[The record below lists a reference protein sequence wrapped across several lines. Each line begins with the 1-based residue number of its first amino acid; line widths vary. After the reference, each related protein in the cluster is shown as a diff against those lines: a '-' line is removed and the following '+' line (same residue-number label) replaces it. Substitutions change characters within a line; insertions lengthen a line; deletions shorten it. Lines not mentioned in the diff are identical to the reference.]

1 MDLPV
6 PESCILCLEERSPT
20 QQQYMDVYSAKSA
33 ELNVLQ
39 IINKHLPIQ
48 LAADSEEMRKMC
60 SICWK
65 TISAF
70 HTLYDF
76 VSATQNSLRETKVL
90 MMEDDPLTQ
99 SNVNESAKQSADQT
113 ELNGRNFFYP
123 EVKIEEHELE
133 QLPKIEVLESSTSL
147 QTIDLDPSPV
157 RRLRKRVKAEA
168 EPLNSSTELGEI
180 NNGEAIAATAD
191 ETEPPIAPKKRRG
204 RPRKTELPKEIP
216 EAEIK
221 VDKPAELEPDM
232 KMEQQADFSDDDQ
245 DFTCNFDDEL
255 AAHSNGSSDETSES
269 DDDDSDFEMDRPT
282 ELTFAVIPKR
292 TPVRPKKYKK
302 RAKPSEPK
310 VRMSRELLD
319 QRKKQ
324 QEEYD
329 SIIAKF
335 FSVLPCSICNLV
347 VHNFTEMQRHHRLTH
362 QVDPG
367 YMICCGR
374 KFTQRKVL
382 AEHVLVHWNPEHFKC
397 ITCEKA
403 FQNSR
408 HLESHQQ
415 VHVAK
420 VSFQCDLCSKVFL
433 SKTAIDYHKLNK
445 HVPKS
450 EFKFTCAECG
460 KKFLTERK
468 LKNHM
473 SSMHDP
479 ESIIICDK
487 CGKQMR
493 TKIILKKHQEL
504 MHSNTPRPEPEL
516 KQCQVCGAWLK
527 GMTGL
532 KQHMKSIHVES
543 AGEHRCHVCS
553 KISPNAR
560 ALRRHIYHN
569 HECERKFKC
578 TMCDKAFKRPQE
590 LKEHTSTHTGEVL
603 YTCPNCPMTFFCSAN
618 MYKHRQRLHRAQ
630 YEADKNQPKPPNIL
644 QQAVGATAAMKIKL
658 MQNSSAAS
666 IESDMKHF

>member
-1 MDLPV
+1 MDSS
-6 PESCILCLEERSPT
+6 SCCLLCMCEYPAMMGDYIDVQSARAVQLEVARIVNQHFPFQISKDSHER
-20 QQQYMDVYSAKSA
+20 
-33 ELNVLQ
+33 
-39 IINKHLPIQ
+39 ICG
-48 LAADSEEMRKMC
+48 R
-60 SICWK
+60 CWK
-65 TISAF
+65 TVSDF
-70 HTLYDF
+70 HTLHEF
-76 VSATQNSLRETKVL
+76 VSAAQHSLQETKVL
-90 MMEDDPLTQ
+90 LMEDDPLTQ
-99 SNVNESAKQSADQT
+99 GTSTFPETVKLPTLEEERLQEPPEQ
-113 ELNGRNFFYP
+113 LGGRDFFYP
-123 EVKIEEHELE
+123 EVKIEEHELDH
-133 QLPKIEVLESSTSL
+133 LPRIEILESTANTQESQDAVEGTA
-147 QTIDLDPSPV
+147 
-157 RRLRKRVKAEA
+157 RRLRKRLKAEEGSSGEKDKDEDDAEATA
-168 EPLNSSTELGEI
+168 EP
-180 NNGEAIAATAD
+180 A
-191 ETEPPIAPKKRRG
+191 PPKKRRG
-204 RPRKTELPKEIP
+204 RPRKADTAIAPAQKPKEDVKLDLKAEELDEFLE
-216 EAEIK
+216 EAA
-221 VDKPAELEPDM
+221 DP
-232 KMEQQADFSDDDQ
+232 DFSG
-245 DFTCNFDDEL
+245 L
-255 AAHSNGSSDETSES
+255 LHS
-269 DDDDSDFEMDRPT
+269 DDSSEDDNYGGSGGSDSDFELDNP
-282 ELTFAVIPKR
+282 EKQEFAVLPKR
-292 TPVRPKKYKK
+292 TVVRPKKYKK
-302 RAKPSEPK
+302 RTKPAEPK
-310 VRMSRELLD
+310 VRMSRELLE

-329 SIIAKF
+329 VIIAKF
-335 FSVLPCSICNLV
+335 FTSVLPCAICNLL

-367 YMICCGR
+367 YMMCCGR

-397 ITCEKA
+397 SVCEKS

-415 VHVAK
+415 VHMDPAIK
-420 VSFQCDLCSKVFL
+420 LTFSCDLCSKTFL

-450 EFKFTCAECG
+450 EFKFTCSECN

-479 ESIIICDK
+479 ESTIICDK

-504 MHSNTPRPEPEL
+504 MHSDKPRPEPEL
-516 KQCQVCGAWLK
+516 KQCQICGAWLK

-543 AGEHRCHVCS
+543 AGEHRCHICAKV
-553 KISPNAR
+553 SPNAR

-578 TMCDKAFKRPQE
+578 TMCEKAFKRPQE

-644 QQAVGATAAMKIKL
+644 KISRNASS
-658 MQNSSAAS
+658 QNKPKQE
-666 IESDMKHF
+666 I

>member
-1 MDLPV
+1 M
-6 PESCILCLEERSPT
+6 PETCILCLEDNPLTLE
-20 QQQYMDVYSAKSA
+20 QYVDIYSAKGE
-33 ELNVLQ
+33 ELNVVE

-48 LAADSEEMRKMC
+48 LAPSNAKARKVC
-60 SICWK
+60 SQCWK
-65 TISAF
+65 TVSAF
-70 HTLYDF
+70 HALYDF
-76 VSATQNSLRETKVL
+76 VSTAQSSLRGETKVL
-90 MMEDDPLTQ
+90 LMEEEEEDDPLTQ
-99 SNVNESAKQSADQT
+99 GNFSETTAKQCPDNANQ

-133 QLPKIEVLESSTSL
+133 QLPKIEVLEST
-147 QTIDLDPSPV
+147 TNLDPSPA
-157 RRLRKRVKAEA
+157 RRLRKRFKAEV
-168 EPLNSSTELGEI
+168 ETPNSSELVNNETPTE
-180 NNGEAIAATAD
+180 A
-191 ETEPPIAPKKRRG
+191 APKKRRG
-204 RPRKTELPKEIP
+204 RPRKTEVSKEVH
-216 EAEIK
+216 EEISQVNTSNELAADLK
-221 VDKPAELEPDM
+221 TENPAD
-232 KMEQQADFSDDDQ
+232 EQISDDDHE
-245 DFTCNFDDEL
+245 FICNFEEAGDRSDD
-255 AAHSNGSSDETSES
+255 SSDTLDSPES
-269 DDDDSDFEMDRPT
+269 DDDSDFDFKVDRPS
-282 ELTFAVIPKR
+282 EVAFAVIPKR

-302 RAKPSEPK
+302 RAKPTEPK

-329 SIIAKF
+329 GIIAKF
-335 FSVLPCSICNLV
+335 FSDVLPCSICNLL

-415 VHVAK
+415 VHVSK
-420 VSFQCDLCSKVFL
+420 ISFQCDLCSKVFL

-450 EFKFTCAECG
+450 EFKFACTECG

-473 SSMHDP
+473 NSMHDP

-516 KQCQVCGAWLK
+516 KQCQICGAWLK

-630 YEADKNQPKPPNIL
+630 YMADKNQPKPPNIL

-666 IESDMKHF
+666 IESDLKHF

>member
-1 MDLPV
+1 QSV
-6 PESCILCLEERSPT
+6 PETCILCLEDNPLALDA
-20 QQQYMDVYSAKSA
+20 YMDVYSAKA
-33 ELNVLQ
+33 LELNVVR
-39 IINKHLPIQ
+39 IINKHLPLQ
-48 LAADSEEMRKMC
+48 LDQGNGAGARKIC
-60 SICWK
+60 SLCWK
-65 TISAF
+65 TVSAF
-70 HTLYDF
+70 HTIYEF
-76 VSATQNSLRETKVL
+76 VSAAQSSLRETKTL
-90 MMEDDPLTQ
+90 HIDEDDPLTQ
-99 SNVNESAKQSADQT
+99 SSNFAEAAKQDAS
-113 ELNGRNFFYP
+113 EVNGRNFFYP

-133 QLPKIEVLESSTSL
+133 QLPKIEVLESTTNV
-147 QTIDLDPSPV
+147 QDASPTA
-157 RRLRKRVKAEA
+157 RRLRKRVKAETDA
-168 EPLNSSTELGEI
+168 SLGDI
-180 NNGEAIAATAD
+180 IDLDAAASAAMATASGA
-191 ETEPPIAPKKRRG
+191 TEPSEPPKKRRG
-204 RPRKTELPKEIP
+204 RPRKTELVPKVN
-216 EAEIK
+216 AERTPSPSPVEK
-221 VDKPAELEPDM
+221 SLDFDVNLKSELPAV
-232 KMEQQADFSDDDQ
+232 FSDDEDQ
-245 DFTCNFDDEL
+245 EFLCNFNEEL
-255 AAHSNGSSDETSES
+255 GNSEDSSDDSPES
-269 DDDDSDFEMDRPT
+269 DDNDSDFELGKPK
-282 ELTFAVIPKR
+282 EGAFAVIPKR

-302 RAKPSEPK
+302 RPKPAEPK

-329 SIIAKF
+329 GIIAKF
-335 FSVLPCSICNLV
+335 FTDALPCSICNLL

-397 ITCEKA
+397 ITCAKA

-420 VSFQCDLCSKVFL
+420 VTFQCDLCSKVFL

-450 EFKFTCAECG
+450 EFKFTCTECN

-473 SSMHDP
+473 NSMHDP

-516 KQCQVCGAWLK
+516 KQCQICGAWLK

-543 AGEHRCHVCS
+543 AGEHRCHVCG

-644 QQAVGATAAMKIKL
+644 QQAVGATAAMKIKQ
-658 MQNSSAAS
+658 MQ
-666 IESDMKHF
+666 

>member
-1 MDLPV
+1 IDSSSCCLLCMCEYPAMMGDYIDVQSARAVQLDVARIVNQHFPFQISQ
-6 PESCILCLEERSPT
+6 ESRER
-20 QQQYMDVYSAKSA
+20 
-33 ELNVLQ
+33 
-39 IINKHLPIQ
+39 ICG
-48 LAADSEEMRKMC
+48 R
-60 SICWK
+60 CWK
-65 TISAF
+65 TVSDF
-70 HTLYDF
+70 HTLHEF
-76 VSATQNSLRETKVL
+76 VSQAQNSLQETKVL
-90 MMEDDPLTQ
+90 LMEDDPLTQ
-99 SNVNESAKQSADQT
+99 GISTFLPETAKVATGEVQPLQET
-113 ELNGRNFFYP
+113 PELGGRNFFYP
-123 EVKIEEHELE
+123 EVKIEEHELDH
-133 QLPKIEVLESSTSL
+133 LPRIEILESTGNSQS
-147 QTIDLDPSPV
+147 TIDHLEAPQ
-157 RRLRKRVKAEA
+157 RRLRKRLKAEEGSLGGPEVIE
-168 EPLNSSTELGEI
+168 EPV
-180 NNGEAIAATAD
+180 
-191 ETEPPIAPKKRRG
+191 EPAPVKKRRG
-204 RPRKTELPKEIP
+204 RPRKADSATAAPQNPKEDI
-216 EAEIK
+216 ELNLKSEE
-221 VDKPAELEPDM
+221 VDDFADEDP
-232 KMEQQADFSDDDQ
+232 DFSCNLDDGLVPSDNSSE
-245 DFTCNFDDEL
+245 DDNYGGSGGGFD
-255 AAHSNGSSDETSES
+255 S
-269 DDDDSDFEMDRPT
+269 DSDFELDK
-282 ELTFAVIPKR
+282 EGKQEFAVLPKR
-292 TPVRPKKYKK
+292 TVVRPKKYKK
-302 RAKPSEPK
+302 RTKPAEPK
-310 VRMSRELLD
+310 VRMSRELLE

-329 SIIAKF
+329 TIIAKF
-335 FSVLPCSICNLV
+335 FTSVLPCPLCNLM

-367 YMICCGR
+367 YMMCCGR

-382 AEHVLVHWNPEHFKC
+382 AEHVQVHWNPDHFKC
-397 ITCEKA
+397 SVCEKS

-415 VHVAK
+415 VHLDPAIK
-420 VSFQCDLCSKVFL
+420 LTFSCDLCSKTFL

-450 EFKFTCAECG
+450 EFKFTCSECN

-479 ESIIICDK
+479 ESTIICDK

-504 MHSNTPRPEPEL
+504 MHSDKPRPEPEL
-516 KQCQVCGAWLK
+516 KQCQICGAWLK

-543 AGEHRCHVCS
+543 VGEHRCHICAKV
-553 KISPNAR
+553 SPNAR

-578 TMCDKAFKRPQE
+578 TMCEKAFKRPQE

-644 QQAVGATAAMKIKL
+644 KISR
-658 MQNSSAAS
+658 NASAHTKIS
-666 IESDMKHF
+666 KQEM

>member
-1 MDLPV
+1 MDVPV
-6 PESCILCLEERSPT
+6 PEACVLCLEENALSLDR
-20 QQQYMDVYSAKSA
+20 YLDIYSTEGAQ
-33 ELNVLQ
+33 LNVVQ
-39 IINKHLPIQ
+39 IINKHFPMQ
-48 LAADSEEMRKMC
+48 LDASRGGARK
-60 SICWK
+60 ICTHCWG
-65 TISAF
+65 TVSAF
-70 HTLYDF
+70 NALHEF
-76 VSATQNSLRETKVL
+76 VSAAQSSLQDAKVL
-90 MMEDDPLTQ
+90 PMEDDPLTQ
-99 SNVNESAKQSADQT
+99 GNFSEAPKQNQ
-113 ELNGRNFFYP
+113 EQVEQNGRNFFYP

-133 QLPKIEVLESSTSL
+133 QLPKIEVLESTTRP
-147 QTIDLDPSPV
+147 QTVDVDASPV

-168 EPLNSSTELGEI
+168 ETPSVEACEDSNQDSTI
-180 NNGEAIAATAD
+180 P
-191 ETEPPIAPKKRRG
+191 TEAPKKRRG
-204 RPRKTELPKEIP
+204 RPRKIDLILKDSPNVTQ
-216 EAEIK
+216 AEPT
-221 VDKPAELEPDM
+221 VDLDADLKAEPL
-232 KMEQQADFSDDDQ
+232 ADLSDDDQ
-245 DFTCNFDDEL
+245 DQDFSSQLDDGVARSED
-255 AAHSNGSSDETSES
+255 SSDEESSES
-269 DDDDSDFEMDRPT
+269 DDDSDFTVDKPSESD
-282 ELTFAVIPKR
+282 FAVIPKR
-292 TPVRPKKYKK
+292 TTVRPKKYKK
-302 RAKPSEPK
+302 RTKPAEPK
-310 VRMSRELLD
+310 VRKSREQQE

-324 QEEYD
+324 QEEFD
-329 SIIAKF
+329 GIIAKF
-335 FSVLPCSICNLV
+335 FNDVLPCSICNLL

-367 YMICCGR
+367 YVICCGR

-382 AEHVLVHWNPEHFKC
+382 AEHVLVHWNPDHFKC
-397 ITCEKA
+397 TTCEKS

-415 VHVAK
+415 IHMAK
-420 VSFQCDLCSKVFL
+420 LSFQCEICSKVFT
-433 SKTAIDYHKLNK
+433 SKTAIEYHKLNK

-450 EFKFTCAECG
+450 EFKFTCTECN

-473 SSMHDP
+473 NSMHDP
-479 ESIIICDK
+479 ERIIICDK

-504 MHSNTPRPEPEL
+504 MHSDTPRPEPEL
-516 KQCQVCGAWLK
+516 KQCQICGAWLK

-553 KISPNAR
+553 KVSPNAR

-578 TMCDKAFKRPQE
+578 TMCHKAFKRPQE

-644 QQAVGATAAMKIKL
+644 QQAVGATAAMK
-658 MQNSSAAS
+658 MQRIQHTTVAS
-666 IESDMKHF
+666 IESDLKHF

>member
-1 MDLPV
+1 MDRTV
-6 PESCILCLEERSPT
+6 PETCILCLEESPLT
-20 QQQYMDVYSAKSA
+20 LEQCIDVYSAKGLQ
-33 ELNVLQ
+33 LNVVK
-39 IINKHLPIQ
+39 IINKHLPMQ
-48 LAADSEEMRKMC
+48 LAASGSEEVCKIC
-60 SICWK
+60 SQCWR
-65 TISAF
+65 TLSTF
-70 HTLYDF
+70 HTLHDF
-76 VSATQNSLRETKVL
+76 VSAAQVSLRETKVL
-90 MMEDDPLTQ
+90 LMEDEDEFDPLTQ
-99 SNVNESAKQSADQT
+99 GNFNEATTTAKQCPDQT
-113 ELNGRNFFYP
+113 ELSFYP

-133 QLPKIEVLESSTSL
+133 QLPKIEVLESTTNL
-147 QTIDLDPSPV
+147 EASPA

-168 EPLNSSTELGEI
+168 ETANSHAELSQV
-180 NNGEAIAATAD
+180 NAD
-191 ETEPPIAPKKRRG
+191 DAPPKKRRG
-204 RPRKTELPKEIP
+204 RPRKTELPTTKSEEQP
-216 EAEIK
+216 ENKSVDLDANLKTEKAAE
-221 VDKPAELEPDM
+221 
-232 KMEQQADFSDDDQ
+232 FSDDDQ
-245 DFTCNFDDEL
+245 EFSCNFDEGLDDDQ
-255 AAHSNGSSDETSES
+255 SDDSSEDSPEPTSS
-269 DDDDSDFEMDRPT
+269 DDDSDFEFKAEKPS
-282 ELTFAVIPKR
+282 EVAFAVIPKR

-302 RAKPSEPK
+302 RAKPAEPK

-329 SIIAKF
+329 TIIAKF
-335 FSVLPCSICNLV
+335 FSDVLPCSICNLL

-397 ITCEKA
+397 VTCAKA

-630 YEADKNQPKPPNIL
+630 YMADKNQPKPPNIL

-666 IESDMKHF
+666 IESDLKHF

>member
-1 MDLPV
+1 PDSSACCLLCMCEYPAMVGDYIDVQSGRGLQLEVARIIVQHFPMHISQ
-6 PESCILCLEERSPT
+6 ESRDRICGR
-20 QQQYMDVYSAKSA
+20 
-33 ELNVLQ
+33 
-39 IINKHLPIQ
+39 
-48 LAADSEEMRKMC
+48 
-60 SICWK
+60 CWK
-65 TISAF
+65 TVSDF
-70 HTLYDF
+70 HTLHEF
-76 VSATQNSLRETKVL
+76 VSAAQNSLQETKVL
-90 MMEDDPLTQ
+90 FMEDDPLTQ
-99 SNVNESAKQSADQT
+99 GT
-113 ELNGRNFFYP
+113 ELQKTTELEEPAQEPAELAGRNFFYP
-123 EVKIEEHELE
+123 EVKIEEHELDH
-133 QLPKIEVLESSTSL
+133 LPRIEILESTGNSASN
-147 QTIDLDPSPV
+147 QDPVDTTP
-157 RRLRKRVKAEA
+157 RRLRKRLKAEEGSSA
-168 EPLNSSTELGEI
+168 EKDKDADICEIRTE
-180 NNGEAIAATAD
+180 
-191 ETEPPIAPKKRRG
+191 EPPPLKKRRG
-204 RPRKTELPKEIP
+204 RPRKVDTAIAAVTIAIAPPEEPKEEVQLKSEEFDEFADEDP
-216 EAEIK
+216 DF
-221 VDKPAELEPDM
+221 VCHLEEGLGP
-232 KMEQQADFSDDDQ
+232 SDNSSED
-245 DFTCNFDDEL
+245 NFG
-255 AAHSNGSSDETSES
+255 GSGF
-269 DDDDSDFEMDRPT
+269 DSDSDYEVDSHGKQ
-282 ELTFAVIPKR
+282 EFAVLPKR
-292 TPVRPKKYKK
+292 TVVRPKKYKK
-302 RAKPSEPK
+302 RTKPAEPK
-310 VRMSRELLD
+310 VRMSRELLE

-329 SIIAKF
+329 AIIAKF
-335 FSVLPCSICNLV
+335 FTSVLPCPICNLL
-347 VHNFTEMQRHHRLTH
+347 VHNFTEMQRHHRMSH

-367 YMICCGR
+367 YMMCCGR

-397 ITCEKA
+397 SVCEKS

-415 VHVAK
+415 VHMDPAIK
-420 VSFQCDLCSKVFL
+420 LTFTCDLCSKTFL

-450 EFKFTCAECG
+450 EFKFTCSECN

-479 ESIIICDK
+479 ESTIICDK

-504 MHSNTPRPEPEL
+504 MHSDKPRPEPEL
-516 KQCQVCGAWLK
+516 KQCQICGAWLK

-543 AGEHRCHVCS
+543 AGEHRCHICGKV
-553 KISPNAR
+553 SPNAR

-578 TMCDKAFKRPQE
+578 TMCEKAFKRPQE

-644 QQAVGATAAMKIKL
+644 QISRIA
-658 MQNSSAAS
+658 SSQS
-666 IESDMKHF
+666 KPKQEI

>member
-1 MDLPV
+1 ADSS
-6 PESCILCLEERSPT
+6 SCCLLCMCEYQEMMADYIDVHSARGTQLEIARIVGQHFP
-20 QQQYMDVYSAKSA
+20 
-33 ELNVLQ
+33 LQ
-39 IINKHLPIQ
+39 IC
-48 LAADSEEMRKMC
+48 LASNERIC
-60 SICWK
+60 GRCWK
-65 TISAF
+65 TVSDF
-70 HTLYDF
+70 HALHEF
-76 VSATQNSLRETKVL
+76 VSAAQNSLQETKVL
-90 MMEDDPLTQ
+90 LMEDDPLTQ
-99 SNVNESAKQSADQT
+99 AAPVYTDVPKLAVEQVEQVQAPSEVA
-113 ELNGRNFFYP
+113 GRSFFYP
-123 EVKIEEHELE
+123 EVKIEEHELDH
-133 QLPKIEVLESSTSL
+133 LPRIEILEGASST
-147 QTIDLDPSPV
+147 QGNQDQLDGTT
-157 RRLRKRVKAEA
+157 RRLRKRVKAEDGSITEQEKYE
-168 EPLNSSTELGEI
+168 EPLESLEL
-180 NNGEAIAATAD
+180 
-191 ETEPPIAPKKRRG
+191 EPSPPKKKRG
-204 RPRKTELPKEIP
+204 RPRKADTASATLTSTVIAIPEKPKEDT
-216 EAEIK
+216 EVTLKSE
-221 VDKPAELEPDM
+221 E
-232 KMEQQADFSDDDQ
+232 MEEFIDDDPDFSCNLDDGQAPSD
-245 DFTCNFDDEL
+245 N
-255 AAHSNGSSDETSES
+255 SSDDNFGSNDFDT
-269 DDDDSDFEMDRPT
+269 DSDFELDSHAKQ
-282 ELTFAVIPKR
+282 EFAVLPKR
-292 TPVRPKKYKK
+292 TVVRPKKYKK
-302 RAKPSEPK
+302 RTKPAEPK
-310 VRMSRELLD
+310 VRMSRELLE

-329 SIIAKF
+329 GIIAKF
-335 FSVLPCSICNLV
+335 FTDVLPCSICNLL
-347 VHNFTEMQRHHRLTH
+347 VHNFTEMQRHHRLSH

-367 YMICCGR
+367 YMMCCGR

-382 AEHVLVHWNPEHFKC
+382 AEHVLVHWNPDHFKC
-397 ITCEKA
+397 SVCEKS

-415 VHVAK
+415 VHMDPAIK
-420 VSFQCDLCSKVFL
+420 LTFSCDICEKTFL

-450 EFKFTCAECG
+450 EFKFTCSECN

-479 ESIIICDK
+479 ESTIICDK

-504 MHSNTPRPEPEL
+504 MHSDKPRPEPEL
-516 KQCQVCGAWLK
+516 KQCQICGAWLK

-543 AGEHRCHVCS
+543 AGEHRCPICS
-553 KISPNAR
+553 KVSPNAR

-578 TMCDKAFKRPQE
+578 TMCEKAFKRPQE

-644 QQAVGATAAMKIKL
+644 KISRIASS
-658 MQNSSAAS
+658 QNKPKQD
-666 IESDMKHF
+666 I

>member
-1 MDLPV
+1 MEATAATPCL
-6 PESCILCLEERSPT
+6 LCLEENPST
-20 QQQYMDVYSAKSA
+20 LHDYMDVFSAKA
-33 ELNVLQ
+33 AQLNVVQ
-39 IINKHLPIQ
+39 IINKHFPIELVQ
-48 LAADSEEMRKMC
+48 SSGETRK
-60 SICWK
+60 ICPPCW
-65 TISAF
+65 TTVSAF
-70 HTLYDF
+70 NTLHDF
-76 VSATQNSLRETKVL
+76 VCAAQSSLREAKVL
-90 MMEDDPLTQ
+90 LMEDDPLTQ
-99 SNVNESAKQSADQT
+99 ANFKQANTDAA
-113 ELNGRNFFYP
+113 ELNARNFFYP

-133 QLPKIEVLESSTSL
+133 QLPKIEVLEGTSSL
-147 QTIDLDPSPV
+147 QTPSPA

-168 EPLNSSTELGEI
+168 E
-180 NNGEAIAATAD
+180 TANAQSESPEVNANESV
-191 ETEPPIAPKKRRG
+191 ETVEPPKKRRG
-204 RPRKTELPKEIP
+204 RPRKTEVLPKPSPAESQP
-216 EAEIK
+216 EQTLDLPSSLKTEAEH
-221 VDKPAELEPDM
+221 PE
-232 KMEQQADFSDDDQ
+232 DFSDDEQ
-245 DFTCNFDDEL
+245 EFIAEFVEGL
-255 AAHSNGSSDETSES
+255 AHSDDSSEEEE
-269 DDDDSDFEMDRPT
+269 DDDSDFTVGKPDDGE
-282 ELTFAVIPKR
+282 FAIIPKR

-302 RAKPSEPK
+302 RAKPAEPR

-324 QEEYD
+324 QEEFD
-329 SIIAKF
+329 AIIAKF
-335 FSVLPCSICNLV
+335 FSDVLPCSICNLL

-382 AEHVLVHWNPEHFKC
+382 AEHVLVHWNPDHFKC
-397 ITCEKA
+397 TTCEKS

-415 VHVAK
+415 VHESK
-420 VSFQCDLCSKVFL
+420 LTFQCDLCSKAFL

-450 EFKFTCAECG
+450 EFKFTCSECN

-473 SSMHDP
+473 NSMHDP

-516 KQCQVCGAWLK
+516 KQCQICGAWLK

-553 KISPNAR
+553 KVSPNAR

-658 MQNSSAAS
+658 MQNTNVAS
-666 IESDMKHF
+666 IETDLKHF

>member
-1 MDLPV
+1 MDV
-6 PESCILCLEERSPT
+6 PAPDACLLCLEVNALNLDD
-20 QQQYMDVYSAKSA
+20 YMDVYSAKGA
-33 ELNVLQ
+33 QLNVVQ
-39 IINKHLPIQ
+39 IINKHLPMQ
-48 LAADSEEMRKMC
+48 LAQSSGETRKIC
-60 SICWK
+60 SLCWG
-65 TISAF
+65 TVSAF
-70 HTLYDF
+70 NTLHDF
-76 VSATQNSLRETKVL
+76 VSATQCSLRETKVL
-90 MMEDDPLTQ
+90 LMEDDPLTQ
-99 SNVNESAKQSADQT
+99 GNCTETPKQAADNANPDPA
-113 ELNGRNFFYP
+113 EPNDRNFFYP

-133 QLPKIEVLESSTSL
+133 QLPKIEVLESTAGL
-147 QTIDLDPSPV
+147 QTVQLNSSPG
-157 RRLRKRVKAEA
+157 RRLRKRVKAEVETPHVQVECIEVIAHEPA
-168 EPLNSSTELGEI
+168 ET
-180 NNGEAIAATAD
+180 
-191 ETEPPIAPKKRRG
+191 PKKRRG
-204 RPRKTELPKEIP
+204 RPRKSETILKETQNETQSQP
-216 EAEIK
+216 NLDLDTNLKSENAAE
-221 VDKPAELEPDM
+221 
-232 KMEQQADFSDDDQ
+232 FSDDDDDQ
-245 DFTCNFDDEL
+245 DFVGQLDEGLDDD
-255 AAHSNGSSDETSES
+255 SSEES
-269 DDDDSDFEMDRPT
+269 PQSDDDSDFTMDKPS
-282 ELTFAVIPKR
+282 EGEFAVIPKR

-302 RAKPSEPK
+302 RAKPAEPR

-324 QEEYD
+324 QEEFD

-335 FSVLPCSICNLV
+335 FSDVLPCSICNLL

-382 AEHVLVHWNPEHFKC
+382 AEHVLVHWNPDHFKC
-397 ITCEKA
+397 TTCEKS

-420 VSFQCDLCSKVFL
+420 LTYQCDLCSKAFL

-450 EFKFTCAECG
+450 EFKFTCTECN

-473 SSMHDP
+473 NSMHDP

-516 KQCQVCGAWLK
+516 KQCQICGAWLK

-658 MQNSSAAS
+658 MQNTNVAS
-666 IESDMKHF
+666 IESDLKHF

>member
-1 MDLPV
+1 MDGTAPV
-6 PESCILCLEERSPT
+6 SSCLLCLAENT
-20 QQQYMDVYSAKSA
+20 QAPNDFLDV
-33 ELNVLQ
+33 Q
-39 IINKHLPIQ
+39 INHVNMINLHLPMQ
-48 LAADSEEMRKMC
+48 LTQVSGEIRKVC
-60 SICWK
+60 IVCWK
-65 TISAF
+65 VVCDF
-70 HTLYDF
+70 HKLHEF
-76 VSATQNSLRETKVL
+76 VSATQTSLRETKVIV
-90 MMEDDPLTQ
+90 MEDDPLTQ
-99 SNVNESAKQSADQT
+99 GNFSEAPKQQDADIIVQEQADQN
-113 ELNGRNFFYP
+113 EDNFFYP
-123 EVKIEEHELE
+123 EVKIEERELD
-133 QLPKIEVLESSTSL
+133 QLPKIEVLETETS
-147 QTIDLDPSPV
+147 QA
-157 RRLRKRVKAEA
+157 RRLRKRTKVES
-168 EPLNSSTELGEI
+168 EEETPNSSLDISEI
-180 NNGEAIAATAD
+180 IEFEVTIASDT
-191 ETEPPIAPKKRRG
+191 PKKRRG
-204 RPRKTELPKEIP
+204 RPRKTEVPKDASEDSP
-216 EAEIK
+216 GDDSLDLDESLKAET
-221 VDKPAELEPDM
+221 ATEL
-232 KMEQQADFSDDDQ
+232 DDDQ
-245 DFTCNFDDEL
+245 EFSGNLDDFFTHSDD
-255 AAHSNGSSDETSES
+255 SSEDSSET
-269 DDDDSDFEMDRPT
+269 DDDSDY
-282 ELTFAVIPKR
+282 ELNKPEGEFAVIPKR
-292 TPVRPKKYKK
+292 TSVRPKKYKK
-302 RAKPSEPK
+302 RTKPAEPK

-324 QEEYD
+324 QEEWD
-329 SIIAKF
+329 SVIAKF
-335 FSVLPCSICNLV
+335 FNDALPCSICNLL

-382 AEHVLVHWNPEHFKC
+382 AEHVLVHWNPDHFKC
-397 ITCEKA
+397 ITCNKS

-415 VHVAK
+415 VHTAK
-420 VSFQCDLCSKVFL
+420 VTFSCDICSKVFL

-450 EFKFTCAECG
+450 EFKFSCTECN
-460 KKFLTERK
+460 KRFLTERK

-473 SSMHDP
+473 NSMHDP

-516 KQCQVCGAWLK
+516 KQCQICNAWLK
-527 GMTGL
+527 GVTGL
-532 KQHMKSIHVES
+532 KQHMKSIHIES
-543 AGEHRCHVCS
+543 AGEHRCHVCG

-644 QQAVGATAAMKIKL
+644 QAAVGATAAMKIKL
-658 MQNSSAAS
+658 MQNSNATS
-666 IESDMKHF
+666 IEADLKHF